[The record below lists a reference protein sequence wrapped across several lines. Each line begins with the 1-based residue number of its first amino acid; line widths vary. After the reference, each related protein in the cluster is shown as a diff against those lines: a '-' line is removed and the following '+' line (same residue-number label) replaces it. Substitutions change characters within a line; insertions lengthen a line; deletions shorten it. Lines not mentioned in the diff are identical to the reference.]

1 MNRNVGS
8 IDDFVR
14 RVAKEFGG
22 RAFVAGEDTKRRRR
36 EYLARLEFF
45 KGQNV
50 AFERGRQARDKANEA
65 LKRKVAKEFTPEMT
79 RWATDRNIARIRKA
93 QRKAKKAV
101 LSKTL
106 SKAVIQ
112 AVDRDPLRQATD
124 QDIAMVISD
133 PISGETDYTPIEYSE
148 EWV

>member
-1 MNRNVGS
+1 VGS

-93 QRKAKKAV
+93 QHKANKAV

-106 SKAVIQ
+106 NKTVIQ
-112 AVDRDPLRQATD
+112 AVDRDSLKQATD
-124 QDIAMVISD
+124 QDIAMIINDSISREID
-133 PISGETDYTPIEYSE
+133 HPLIEYDE
-148 EWV
+148 EWI